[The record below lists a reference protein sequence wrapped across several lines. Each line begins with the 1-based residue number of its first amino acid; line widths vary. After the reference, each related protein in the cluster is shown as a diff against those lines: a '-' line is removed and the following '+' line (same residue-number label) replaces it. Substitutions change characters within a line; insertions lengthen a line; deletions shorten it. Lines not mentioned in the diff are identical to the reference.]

1 MTETSHDTVR
11 DLHGIRVL
19 IMAADGPKLAS
30 ESDSQTFL
38 SAAWEH
44 DAAMVA
50 IPVSRLDAAFF
61 QLSTRLA
68 GAVLQKFVNYRVRL
82 AVIGDVSEW
91 SSASNALRD
100 FIVEANRGRS
110 TWFVADIDELS
121 RRLAS

>member
-19 IMAADGPKLAS
+19 ITAADGPKLAS

-91 SSASNALRD
+91 SAASNALRD